1 MVKALGYE
9 LNVSE
14 FDAHMYFTL
23 MISLSPQYS
32 NEISPVKFYMLI
44 FHVQI
49 SYYRKEC
56 TCDDT
61 RHDRKAIRLFL
72 ISELLQVRLEVFV
85 WAH

>member
-1 MVKALGYE
+1 
-9 LNVSE
+9 
-14 FDAHMYFTL
+14 
-23 MISLSPQYS
+23 
-32 NEISPVKFYMLI
+32 MLI

-72 ISELLQVRLEVFV
+72 ISELLQVRLEVLSWLTNFDLCLTTLDAADTIV
-85 WAH
+85 NIIYDSIRIL